1 MPISATGSNRLAARP
16 VHGRLAARRG
26 GFTYIELLIA
36 LFLIGLLV
44 SLALLAVPGE
54 SPADRLQR
62 EAGRLYA
69 RMDLA
74 REEAVLQALTLG
86 LRVDEEGYRFLQL
99 RSDRWQALSDDRLLP
114 PHELPGT
121 VELAVELEGIEVSLE
136 DDDDDA
142 QGDEDERPPPQIFFL
157 PSGEIQPAFS
167 LRLSAEDTDAEFTIE
182 PGDEQWIALAE
193 TGE

>member
-1 MPISATGSNRLAARP
+1 MRC
-16 VHGRLAARRG
+16 G

-36 LFLIGLLV
+36 VFLIGLLV

-74 REEAVLQALTLG
+74 REEAVLQAVTLG

-114 PHELPGT
+114 PHELPET
-121 VELAVELEGIEVSLE
+121 VELAVELEGVEVSLE
-136 DDDDDA
+136 DDDG
-142 QGDEDERPPPQIFFL
+142 QENEDERPPPQIFFL
-157 PSGEIQPAFS
+157 SSGEILPPFR
-167 LRLSAEDTDAEFTIE
+167 LRLGAADVDAEFAIA
-182 PGDEQWIALAE
+182 PGEEQWIELTDSRE
-193 TGE
+193 